1 MNLGVSSYI
10 TSAGLKAV
18 TSGGSLGPYFALKY
32 FIPFY
37 DYRLDKTISREST
50 GTTSALSI
58 SGLNL
63 VSATHDT
70 LFGEKLFANAQYS
83 LSDNRFLFWTSDMG
97 TLIEGGT
104 NNNVISR
111 QSVSTDVNLLY
122 GKPLSNTVS
131 GTSVST
137 TATGFFTVTNT
148 NVLSGSELTQYNPT
162 SAVSWPSSAFYKVAS
177 YAPNVNGIT
186 SATGSYKCRIP
197 PGVGSFK
204 FNGIAVYAVKVD
216 NNGFDDS
223 GNGLNVFNYNP
234 VLFSVILFDQA
245 QYKQDTVGG
254 VNDFEI
260 SVDLGFDWNTV
271 NPGSSAQ
278 PMYVNSNYWIKLPTA
293 SSTSAYALN
302 YDGDVVISTSA
313 VPGSWTPRAKL
324 TVTDSQKQQLR
335 LANDDTRFTDIRTIR
350 FPINLTGVSPN
361 YNDRAVL
368 SIDTSCPDDSL
379 LQVGYATTAMGI
391 KSIAMGCYASATG
404 YYDNGF
410 ITEDFGDDS
419 EVTIDD
425 VRNDSGG
432 YTVSIGVKSLA
443 QGFGSWATGFE
454 TSSIGYLNF
463 AGGDRSIASYFKY
476 SPDFGVD
483 QSSKNGLNFS
493 FGKLTSAISREY
505 QAKYSDCI
513 YNSVGHGDEA
523 DDESYGSNVAF
534 GVRTLSNGGLAF
546 AHGNATSASGMAS
559 WSIGYKNFSE
569 GCFSFTQG
577 ANNVAKYLN
586 SWAVGQRVSALAT
599 FGYVFGKDSVAGNDD
614 VNTYFSLAIGDN
626 VSATNTHSI
635 GIGKNVLSTGINSI
649 AIGQQGGYNDYDPN
663 ALTIATGN
671 DSISFG
677 KVTSAIGF
685 ESISIGTSSLS
696 QAHGSISIGNK
707 NTISGKRG
715 IGLGSN
721 LTVAGENALATNYNT
736 TAYGNYSLATGYA
749 NRVDG
754 DQSFVGGK
762 NSIANGLTSFA
773 FGDSTSATGRNSIA
787 LGPNANAK
795 NQNSVAIGSKSVT
808 TSDNQIMIGSCDSNV
823 VIKGSTIT
831 LGEGCTSNV
840 IIPGLKQFNDSIGYT
855 ISTGPSTSTTYQMA
869 LEFYRDGL
877 SVSKIVLESEVGVS
891 EMMFTIKE
899 ISGQIQF
906 KYQMSDYSGQG
917 FKNRVTLKTNGKLNT
932 TNYNTNLYWSDAA
945 STLKTYVAN
954 MLLCFDDVDN
964 SVIFYCQPNSY
975 YDDVDNI
982 QYNRFNDTMKDSTD
996 LSLNDSEMLS
1006 KMFYSVAYNLNTSVN
1021 WIEAINHYLYRIK
1034 NVTYINGSFEGTF
1047 NWPLR
1052 NSGRSHVHVFY
1063 SNRLDP
1069 LTSLDGM
1076 TIARF
1081 YVKAYSPSLNS
1092 MMSFSNPYTS
1102 TGIIQSYQT
1111 PIEAKFLEMN
1121 TGLWYSAVEAKFLE
1135 KNTGLWYSAVL

>member
-324 TVTDSQKQQLR
+324 TVTDPHKQQLR

-410 ITEDFGDDS
+410 ITEDFGDNS
-419 EVTIDD
+419 EVTINDI
-425 VRNDSGG
+425 RNDSGG

-443 QGFGSWATGFE
+443 QGFGSWATGYN

-463 AGGDRSIASYFKY
+463 AGGDSSIASYFKY
-476 SPDFGVD
+476 DPNQFDVD
-483 QSSKNGLNFS
+483 QSARNGLNFT
-493 FGKLTSAISREY
+493 FGKLTSAISRELGASACDY
-505 QAKYSDCI
+505 PNDVVSYL
-513 YNSVGHGDEA
+513 A
-523 DDESYGSNVAF
+523 DDESFGSNVAF
-534 GVRTLSNGGLAF
+534 GVRSIANGGLAF
-546 AHGNATSASGMAS
+546 THGNATSATGMAS
-559 WSIGYKNFSE
+559 ISLGYKNLSFGCYSFS
-569 GCFSFTQG
+569 QG
-577 ANNVAKYLN
+577 YNNIAKYQN
-586 SWAVGQRVSALAT
+586 SWAIGTNVSALSNY
-599 FGYVFGKDSVAGNDD
+599 GLVFGKDSVVGDDGVAIYGN
-614 VNTYFSLAIGDN
+614 YFGVAIGHN
-626 VSATNTHSI
+626 VSALKNYAM
-635 GIGKNVLSTGINSI
+635 GFGKNALASNLGSIAIGQDDAAYVGDTISTGINSI
-649 AIGQQGGYNDYDPN
+649 AIG
-663 ALTIATGN
+663 
-671 DSISFG
+671 S
-677 KVTSAIGF
+677 KTSATNYG
-685 ESISIGTSSLS
+685 
-696 QAHGSISIGNK
+696 AISIGNV
-707 NTISGKRG
+707 NNAQG
-715 IGLGSN
+715 IGCVAIGSGNIVDGFRSFGLGENLKVAGAYSFAANYENTSNGAQSVAFGYKTFSQGATSFSLGSN
-721 LTVAGENALATNYNT
+721 TSALGSY
-736 TAYGNYSLATGYA
+736 
-749 NRVDG
+749 
-754 DQSFVGGK
+754 
-762 NSIANGLTSFA
+762 SFA
-773 FGDSTSATGRNSIA
+773 GGSRSYAFGSCSYAFGEDTSASNDGAIA
-787 LGPNANAK
+787 IGNKANAYHV
-795 NQNSVAIGSKSVT
+795 NSVAIGVNAET
-808 TSDNQIMIGSCDSNV
+808 TSDDQVMIGSCTSNV
-823 VIKGSTIT
+823 VIKGSTINIGGNDCSSVVT
-831 LGEGCTSNV
+831 
-840 IIPGLKQFNDSIGYT
+840 IPGLQQLNDSIGVEIYT
-855 ISTGPSTSTTYQMA
+855 DGSLTQTIK
-869 LEFYRDGL
+869 FYRAGYGTSEIVIQPLSEFQSQWSVTSIKNYGVEFKCQMRDAYGNGYPTIFDL
-877 SVSKIVLESEVGVS
+877 SVGNVMDMRVFES
-891 EMMFTIKE
+891 
-899 ISGQIQF
+899 
-906 KYQMSDYSGQG
+906 D
-917 FKNRVTLKTNGKLNT
+917 
-932 TNYNTNLYWSDAA
+932 TNLW
-945 STLKTYVAN
+945 K
-954 MLLCFDDVDN
+954 LCFDSEAN
-964 SVIFYCQPNSY
+964 QVIFYVGRY
-975 YDDVDNI
+975 Y
-982 QYNRFNDTMKDSTD
+982 TDSSLTPITY
-996 LSLNDSEMLS
+996 STSPILNDVMRETQ
-1006 KMFYSVAYNLNTSVN
+1006 K
-1021 WIEAINHYLYRIK
+1021 
-1034 NVTYINGSFEGTF
+1034 
-1047 NWPLR
+1047 
-1052 NSGRSHVHVFY
+1052 FY
-1063 SNRLDP
+1063 SNDSKCNFSVEGAGNFGYSHHHLFYRKNFNSIVGRFFGYSGSSGQVTNNRVYFYPNDYKY
-1069 LTSLDGM
+1069 DGFC
-1076 TIARF
+1076 A
-1081 YVKAYSPSLNS
+1081 VN
-1092 MMSFSNPYTS
+1092 
-1102 TGIIQSYQT
+1102 
-1111 PIEAKFLEMN
+1111 IEAQSPV
-1121 TGLWYSAVEAKFLE
+1121 GPYSACTITERKFNIKTDGIGGQRLYFYGSIL
-1135 KNTGLWYSAVL
+1135 NCADWSHYIGLNKSA